1 MIFNKVSKS
10 VILKDM
16 LLKKGKFNFGNLVGT
31 DTYLV
36 WNVNLISVDFI
47 LREVSNNLLCYDDW
61 KCTACSTA

>member
-36 WNVNLISVDFI
+36 WNVNLISIDFI
-47 LREVSNNLLCYDDW
+47 LREVSNHLLCYDDW

>member
-31 DTYLV
+31 DALF
-36 WNVNLISVDFI
+36 SMKCKFDFY
-47 LREVSNNLLCYDDW
+47 RFHTERS
-61 KCTACSTA
+61 K